1 MNRSWAEAAFDR
13 GHAPVRVL
21 VVAGALLGYLLL
33 VQRPSQAAD
42 WGFAAVGVALCPAGV
57 RWVFA
62 SAVARSGL
70 LVAAHAW
77 GAEPVVAF
85 KVLAALGVFEV
96 SLWCAGRRPVVAAAA
111 LAAAVVVNRLDD
123 LPGELP
129 SVLYKMSVVA
139 GVPLLLGAY
148 VRATRTAATRAR
160 EHAEQEQAR
169 AEQRLLAARTA
180 ERTAIARELHDLVAH
195 HVSSMVV
202 RVGVA
207 RHVLPAPGTDGAPD
221 PRVTAVLDDLHAGGT
236 AAMADLRRLVAVL
249 RDPGSV
255 APDASPLLS
264 PGALATALES
274 VVAQSTRSGL
284 AVEAAVDDAELAR
297 VDTARGLAVLRLA
310 QEGLANATRHAGAGA
325 RAWLRVRVGA
335 DGSVRVEV
343 EDDGGRGGDGGLRG
357 GDGGRGGEGGRGSVG
372 EADGGEGHGGGSGR
386 RLPAAAAWAAGPSGH
401 GLVGLRERVRLLG
414 GRLEAGPVGTGWR
427 LRAEL
432 PLLEAE
438 VTARDVTAEGA
449 VDGVAGVRAER
460 PLEAAGTEPRP

>member
-1 MNRSWAEAAFDR
+1 MEPVFDR
-13 GHAPVRVL
+13 KYAPVRVL

-33 VQRPSQAAD
+33 VQRPAQAAD
-42 WGFAAVGVALCPAGV
+42 WGFAAAGIALCLAEV
-57 RWVFA
+57 EWVFA
-62 SAVARSGL
+62 AAVAQSGL

-77 GAEPVVAF
+77 GAEPVAAL

-96 SLWCAGRRPVVAAAA
+96 SVRCAGRRPVVASAA
-111 LAAAVVVNRLDD
+111 LACAVAANRLGD

-139 GVPLLLGAY
+139 GVPLVLGAY
-148 VRATRTAATRAR
+148 VRATRDATHRAR
-160 EHAEQEQAR
+160 DHAEQEQAR

-207 RHVLPAPGTDGAPD
+207 RHVLPAAGTDGAPD
-221 PRVTAVLDDLHAGGT
+221 PRITAVLDDLHTGGT

-249 RDPGSV
+249 RDPDSI

-274 VVAQSTRSGL
+274 VVAQSARSGL
-284 AVEAAVDDAELAR
+284 LVDAAVDDAELAR
-297 VDTARGLAVLRLA
+297 IDTARGLAVLRLA
-310 QEGLANATRHAGAGA
+310 QEGLANVTQHAGAGA
-325 RAWLRVRVGA
+325 RAGLTVGVGG
-335 DGSVRVEV
+335 DGGVWVVV
-343 EDDGGRGGDGGLRG
+343 EDDGGGAGGG
-357 GDGGRGGEGGRGSVG
+357 
-372 EADGGEGHGGGSGR
+372 GGGSGELGAPGR
-386 RLPAAAAWAAGPSGH
+386 VAGVGPSGQELVGGPSGH

-414 GRLEAGPVGTGWR
+414 GRLEAGPVGRGWR

-432 PLLEAE
+432 PVLDGGAATETVGAMS
-438 VTARDVTAEGA
+438 TAGTAEAASTAGAMSTAGA
-449 VDGVAGVRAER
+449 VSRKTATN
-460 PLEAAGTEPRP
+460 TEPHL

>member
-1 MNRSWAEAAFDR
+1 M
-13 GHAPVRVL
+13 RVL

-96 SLWCAGRRPVVAAAA
+96 SVRRTGRRPVVAAAV
-111 LAAAVVVNRLDD
+111 LACAVVVNRLDD

-148 VRATRTAATRAR
+148 VRATRDAARRAR
-160 EHAEQEQAR
+160 DHAEQEQAR
-169 AEQRLLAARTA
+169 AEQRLLSARTA

-195 HVSSMVV
+195 HVSSMVIL
-202 RVGVA
+202 VGVA
-207 RHVLPAPGTDGAPD
+207 RHVLPAAGTDGAPD
-221 PRVTAVLDDLHAGGT
+221 PRITAVLDDLHAGGT

-249 RDPGSV
+249 RDPDSV
-255 APDASPLLS
+255 TPDASPLLS

-274 VVAQSTRSGL
+274 VVAQSSRSGL
-284 AVEAAVDDAELAR
+284 VVEAAMDDGELAR
-297 VDTARGLAVLRLA
+297 IDTARGLAVLRLA
-310 QEGLANATRHAGAGA
+310 QEGLANVTQHAGTGA
-325 RAWLRVRVGA
+325 RAGLRVRVGA
-335 DGSVRVEV
+335 DGGVRVEV
-343 EDDGGRGGDGGLRG
+343 EDDGGGGDDGES
-357 GDGGRGGEGGRGSVG
+357 GGRGGGDDHGGRG
-372 EADGGEGHGGGSGR
+372 DGHGGGGGSGHQP
-386 RLPAAAAWAAGPSGH
+386 PARAAGPSGH

-414 GRLEAGPVGTGWR
+414 GRLEAGPVGPGWR
-427 LRAEL
+427 LQAEL
-432 PLLEAE
+432 PLLEG
-438 VTARDVTAEGA
+438 DVTAEEA
-449 VDGVAGVRAER
+449 LDSVAGVRAGR